1 MRNTPSYSIARISA
15 GRTAL
20 LTGSGLESLR
30 RWSWIGGRLM
40 LRIVLSLVVVIVLI
54 VLVPRLL
61 SRSAAP
67 SEGSSAPDF
76 TLPSQEGSPV
86 SLRDN
91 RGKWVVLYFYPKDQ
105 TPGCSREA
113 HNFQVDQ
120 PKYAERNAVVL
131 GVSLDSVDSHKKFCT
146 KEGLNFKLLADTDHR
161 VTESYGSLT
170 NLGVVKFSARHT
182 FLIDPS
188 GKVAK
193 AYTSV
198 DPARHSEEVLAALD
212 QLQKPESEKR

>member
-1 MRNTPSYSIARISA
+1 
-15 GRTAL
+15 
-20 LTGSGLESLR
+20 
-30 RWSWIGGRLM
+30 M
-40 LRIVLSLVVVIVLI
+40 LRIVLLLAVVLVLI

-61 SRSAAP
+61 SHSAAP

-76 TLPSQEGSPV
+76 SLPSQEGSPV
-86 SLRDN
+86 SLKDY

-146 KEGLNFKLLADTDHR
+146 KEGLNFKLLADTDHK
-161 VTESYGSLT
+161 VTDSYGSLT
-170 NLGVVKFSARHT
+170 NLGVVKFAARHT
-182 FLIDPS
+182 FLIDPT
-188 GKVAK
+188 GKIAK

-198 DPARHSEEVLAALD
+198 DPLKHSAEVLAELD
-212 QLQKPESEKR
+212 VLQKSEAAKR